1 MRRMSAEEIRDSILW
16 ATGRLNSKKM
26 FGPSIYTDIPDA
38 VKAGQSRPG
47 SGWGESSPEDRDR
60 RSIYIHVKRSL
71 IDPLLESFDF
81 ADTDQTC
88 PVRFA
93 TTQPTQALSLLNSDF
108 MNQQAASFAGMLLE
122 QEAAIDQIRL
132 ALARVAQRSPSADEI
147 RQGLTFIQQLQSE
160 EGLTADQALQSF
172 CLLALNLN
180 EFIYLD

>member
-1 MRRMSAEEIRDSILW
+1 
-16 ATGRLNSKKM
+16 
-26 FGPSIYTDIPDA
+26 
-38 VKAGQSRPG
+38 
-47 SGWGESSPEDRDR
+47 
-60 RSIYIHVKRSL
+60 
-71 IDPLLESFDF
+71 
-81 ADTDQTC
+81 
-88 PVRFA
+88 
-93 TTQPTQALSLLNSDF
+93 